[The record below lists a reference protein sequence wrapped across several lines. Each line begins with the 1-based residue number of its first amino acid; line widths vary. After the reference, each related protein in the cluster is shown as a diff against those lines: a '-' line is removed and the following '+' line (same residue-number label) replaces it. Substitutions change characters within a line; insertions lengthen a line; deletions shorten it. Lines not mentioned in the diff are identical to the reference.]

1 MPIPMLRLREFRGVA
16 GQFGGSKWSCKNEG
30 SKIAHHGF
38 SSEIVFLIGM
48 SEIFKRGDHVTWN
61 SETGG
66 VRGVVIKK
74 VFNDREFDEI

>member
-1 MPIPMLRLREFRGVA
+1 
-16 GQFGGSKWSCKNEG
+16 
-30 SKIAHHGF
+30 
-38 SSEIVFLIGM
+38 M
-48 SEIFKRGDHVTWN
+48 SEIFRRDDHVTWN